1 MTILDSYML
10 RRIGKPLALVVVAF
24 VGIFILVDLFDHA
37 NKFIDNKVGPGIV
50 VLYYLYYMPWI
61 VVLTAPVAMLLASL
75 LSVGRLA
82 RSNELMAMKGGGVSL
97 YRILAPV
104 LLVAVGLSFASLFTG
119 EVLMPPATRRRLEI
133 KETHLTRRADRA
145 VRTDIIYI
153 RPDGVMF
160 LARRFNVGRQTL
172 TEVTVEE
179 FDDESNPTTRIDA
192 ERGHW
197 KDGHWV
203 LEDGR
208 VRRFTPDGEEATSFE
223 SYVLPYTEPSP
234 DDLRTRRLEPEEMGY
249 AELRSYIK
257 KLRASGNNPRDLD
270 VQLQLKISF
279 PFVTLIMTL
288 IGAPLAAATRRTGF
302 ALSFTAAL
310 AVSFIYFGLIQ
321 VGDVL
326 GSQGLLPPV
335 LGAWAGNI
343 FFAGIGIWLLIKAPK

>member
-1 MTILDSYML
+1 VTTLDSYMF
-10 RRIGKPLALVVVAF
+10 RKIARPLALVFIAF

-50 VLYYLYYMPWI
+50 FLYYLYYMPWI

-75 LSVGRLA
+75 LAIGRLS
-82 RSNELMAMKGGGVSL
+82 RSNEIMAMKGGGVSL

-104 LLVAVGLSFASLFTG
+104 LLLAVGLSLASLFIG
-119 EVLMPPATRRRLEI
+119 EVAMPPATRRRLEI
-133 KETHLTRRADRA
+133 KETHLSRRADRA
-145 VRTDIIYI
+145 VRTDVIYI
-153 RPDGVMF
+153 RPDGVML
-160 LARRFNVGRQTL
+160 LARRFNVGKKRLDQ
-172 TEVTVEE
+172 VTVEE
-179 FDDESNPTTRIDA
+179 FDDESNPTMRIDA
-192 ERGHW
+192 ERGRW
-197 KDGHWV
+197 EDGHWV
-203 LEDGR
+203 LENGR
-208 VRRFTPDGEEATSFE
+208 IRRFTPDGEEATSFE
-223 SYVLPYTEPSP
+223 KYRLPYTEPSP

-249 AELRSYIK
+249 AELRGYIK

-302 ALSFTAAL
+302 AISFTAAL

-326 GSQGLLPPV
+326 GSQGFLPPV

-343 FFAGIGIWLLIKAPK
+343 VFAGIGVWLLIKAPK

>member
-10 RRIGKPLALVVVAF
+10 KRIGKPLALVLIAF
-24 VGIFILVDLFDHA
+24 VGIFILIDLFDHA
-37 NKFIDNKVGPGIV
+37 SKFIDNKVGPDIV
-50 VLYYLYYMPWI
+50 LLYYLYYMPWI

-75 LSVGRLA
+75 LAIGRLSR
-82 RSNELMAMKGGGVSL
+82 RSEIMAMKGGGLSL

-104 LLVAVGLSFASLFTG
+104 LLLAVALSFASLFVG
-119 EVLMPPATRRRLEI
+119 EVVMPPATRRRLEI

-145 VRTDIIYI
+145 VRTDVIYI
-153 RPDGVMF
+153 RPDGVML

-172 TEVTVEE
+172 DEVTVEE
-179 FDDESNPTTRIDA
+179 FDDQSNPTTRIDA
-192 ERGHW
+192 ERGRW
-197 KDGHWV
+197 ENGHWV
-203 LEDGR
+203 LEKGR
-208 VRRFTPDGEEATSFE
+208 VRRFTPDGEEAYPFE
-223 SYVLPYTEPSP
+223 TYDLPYTEPSP

-249 AELRSYIK
+249 ADLRNYVK

-310 AVSFIYFGLIQ
+310 AVSFVYFGLIQ

-335 LGAWAGNI
+335 LAAWVGNI
-343 FFAGIGIWLLIKAPK
+343 VFAGIGIWLLIRAPK